1 MKSGAGSGGIQPQR
15 PGCPISALKGFGD
28 EDRRLQGA
36 AAAFDEP
43 LTYTGD
49 PTPLTLARA
58 FLPPTRAHAREA
70 RAAGGERSSAAG
82 DARRQ
87 ADALQSGKDRHA
99 RSGPLMAGDGRL
111 LTPGRDIPAQR

>member
-1 MKSGAGSGGIQPQR
+1 MKSGAGSGSIQPER

-49 PTPLTLARA
+49 PTPLTSMQRCERIHSPSCLINSVLGAGLVLEFPVVLVVVDR
-58 FLPPTRAHAREA
+58 PTGRLSPS
-70 RAAGGERSSAAG
+70 GENA
-82 DARRQ
+82 DARC
-87 ADALQSGKDRHA
+87 
-99 RSGPLMAGDGRL
+99 
-111 LTPGRDIPAQR
+111 

>member
-1 MKSGAGSGGIQPQR
+1 MKSGAGSGGIQPER

-49 PTPLTLARA
+49 PTPLTSMQRCEWIHSLSC
-58 FLPPTRAHAREA
+58 LINSVLG
-70 RAAGGERSSAAG
+70 AGLVLEFPVVLVVVDRPHVT
-82 DARRQ
+82 
-87 ADALQSGKDRHA
+87 ADC
-99 RSGPLMAGDGRL
+99 
-111 LTPGRDIPAQR
+111 